1 MTSHPIIV
9 RNAISC
15 LYNDLIED
23 EKEYVNLEECGI
35 TEEEFE
41 NKYDGNVDNIPIHK
55 LNESHY
61 KCLRILNAYIH
72 NEQYEEYVSDD
83 EDEEEEEE
91 EKEEVLIIGLQSSI
105 EILDKINKKTY
116 LKNFKKL
123 RGDKMENLK
132 KIVEEFNNYQK
143 SKPNEKWFKIL
154 QSNQEKYIENKDIK
168 TLFYQHIN
176 IDKNIRRKMRSLNKK
191 ILREE

>member
-1 MTSHPIIV
+1 MTE
-9 RNAISC
+9 
-15 LYNDLIED
+15 NDIKEDYVIE
-23 EKEYVNLEECGI
+23 
-35 TEEEFE
+35 
-41 NKYDGNVDNIPIHK
+41 
-55 LNESHY
+55 
-61 KCLRILNAYIH
+61 
-72 NEQYEEYVSDD
+72 VSDD
-83 EDEEEEEE
+83 EDEEYESESESEEEE
-91 EKEEVLIIGLQSSI
+91 EEVLIIGLQSSI

-154 QSNQEKYIENKDIK
+154 QSNQEKYIENKDIE